1 MKPNKA
7 TLQAFLDWMVAEQQ
21 GPTGW
26 AVTNAALEV
35 IRFAE
40 QQGITLDKT
49 QYERHNRQTGIN
61 RLQSADLRDLREAV
75 NGYRTASGQLEAQKQ
90 PSAPEHL
97 QGV

>member
-7 TLQAFLDWMVAEQQ
+7 TLQAFLNWMVAEQQ

-26 AVTNAALEV
+26 AVTDAALEV

-40 QQGITLDKT
+40 QQGITLDT
-49 QYERHNRQTGIN
+49 TNYERHNRQTGIN
-61 RLQSADLRDLREAV
+61 RPQSADLRELREAV
-75 NGYRTASGQLEAQKQ
+75 NGYRAASGQLEAQEQ
-90 PSAPEHL
+90 PPAPEHL